1 MKKKLLVTSLALSLF
16 LSACAKENTSST
28 NESNAETHS
37 SSSSTHSSS
46 VQSSPKKKL
55 VFSTSIKLLE
65 NGISVDAVL
74 QNQQNES
81 LPLFITSTEIYL
93 FNKEGVQVDYQEFK
107 ENKKDI
113 PKRDFVK
120 WNLQT
125 DLGTNYGQY
134 QIKAVA
140 HFVNK
145 NGEKSEKTTKADVSY
160 TNQHNYLYTPKQT
173 RTLVYQNYDG
183 SGQDRVESFL
193 YFDKGYAQALNST
206 IGGNII
212 YYTDTSGYYEV
223 YHDTSDKRENLIS
236 RITPNKKMLLKLP
249 ATKGDT
255 WITNGITYK
264 TIHTDAKVDTAYG
277 TLSHVTVVE
286 TYKEQPL
293 RIYYHKNFGMV
304 KIEGQELHTKE
315 DGSTTRGTFQTLVE
329 LKSVH

>member
-1 MKKKLLVTSLALSLF
+1 VNKKLLVTSLALSLL
-16 LSACAKENTSST
+16 LSACANEKTSST
-28 NESNAETHS
+28 NKSNGETPS
-37 SSSSTHSSS
+37 SI

-55 VFSTSIKLLE
+55 VFSTSVKLLE
-65 NGISVDAVL
+65 SGISVDAVL
-74 QNQQNES
+74 QNQQDES
-81 LPLFITSTEIYL
+81 LPFYIRSTEIYL
-93 FNKEGVQVDYQEFK
+93 FDKDGVQVDYQEFK

-134 QIKAVA
+134 QIKAIA

-145 NGEKSEKTTKADVSY
+145 SGEKSKKTAKADISY

-173 RTLVYQNYDG
+173 RTLVYENYDG

-193 YFDKGYAQALNST
+193 YFDKGYAQAQNST
-206 IGGNII
+206 IGGNIV

-236 RITPNKKMLLKLP
+236 RMTPNKKMLLKLP

-255 WITNGITYK
+255 WTTNGITYK
-264 TIHTDAKVDTAYG
+264 TIHTNAKVDTAYG

-286 TYKEQPL
+286 TYKEKPL
-293 RIYYHKNFGMV
+293 RIYYHQDFGMV
-304 KIEGQELHTKE
+304 KIEGQEIYTKE
-315 DGSTTRGTFQTLVE
+315 DGSTTRDTFQTLTE
-329 LKSVH
+329 LKAVH